1 MPVDS
6 FLVFDIRLARPLGR
20 GEVSLFVDNLLD
32 TDYETMP
39 AFPRPGRNYLLSYSA
54 AF

>member
-1 MPVDS
+1 
-6 FLVFDIRLARPLGR
+6 
-20 GEVSLFVDNLLD
+20 LFIDNLLD

-39 AFPRPGRNYLLSYSA
+39 AFPRPGRNYLAEYTV